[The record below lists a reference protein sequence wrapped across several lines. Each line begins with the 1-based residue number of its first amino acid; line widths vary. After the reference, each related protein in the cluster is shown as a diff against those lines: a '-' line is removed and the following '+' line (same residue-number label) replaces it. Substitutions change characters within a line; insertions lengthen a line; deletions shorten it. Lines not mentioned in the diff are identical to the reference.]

1 MWKTRI
7 IALLLIVAG
16 LGIGYF
22 NYASQFK
29 PESKVAK
36 FPFKL
41 GLDLNGG
48 THLVYQADVS
58 KLDKKD
64 ISVSMDAL
72 RNVIEARVNLFGV
85 SEPIVQV
92 EEGGVLGNV
101 ATDQKL
107 IVELPGVTD
116 VATAVALIGKTP
128 LLDFKILKDSDRAEF
143 AKREEAVRLAID
155 GVQINGEA
163 ATTAVI
169 QKLKPANELFI
180 NTQLTGR
187 LLQRAQ
193 LEFNGTTGEPVV
205 SLVFNTEGK
214 ELFAKITKENV
225 GNILAIFLDGRAISL
240 PVVRQEIL
248 DGKAQISGGFTTK
261 EAQSLVRDLNY
272 GALPVPIELLS
283 TQTVGASLGQDAL
296 AGGVKAGA
304 LAFLVVS
311 IFLIIWYRL
320 PGALAV
326 LSLAMYSVI
335 MLAIFKL
342 IPVTLTAAG
351 IAGFILS
358 IGMAVDANILI
369 FERMKEEIARGTNVY
384 DAIREGF
391 ARAWFSIR
399 DGNLSSIIT
408 ALVLYYLSNTSV
420 VKGFALIF
428 GIGVLVSMFTAITV
442 SRTFLL
448 AVATKGNG
456 KVMRFLLNNGFR
468 RAKVAKA

>member
-7 IALLLIVAG
+7 VAFILILAG

-22 NYASQFK
+22 NYTSQFNT
-29 PESKVAK
+29 ESKMAR

-48 THLVYQADVS
+48 THLVYKADVS
-58 KLDKKD
+58 KIDKKD

-101 ATDQKL
+101 ATEQKL

-128 LLDFKILKDSDRAEF
+128 LLDFKILRDSDRAEA
-143 AKREEAVRLAID
+143 AKREEAMRFAID
-155 GVQINGEA
+155 GVQING
-163 ATTAVI
+163 ATTTMATI
-169 QKLKPANELFI
+169 RKLKPASDLFI
-180 NTQLTGR
+180 PTQLTGR

-225 GNILAIFLDGRAISL
+225 GNILAIFLDGRPISL
-240 PVVRQEIL
+240 PVVRQEIS

-261 EAQSLVRDLNY
+261 EAQALVRDLNY

-283 TQTVGASLGQDAL
+283 TQTVGASLGKDAL

-369 FERMKEEIARGTNVY
+369 FERMKEEIARGT
-384 DAIREGF
+384 DAYGAIKEGF

-408 ALVLYYLSNTSV
+408 ALVLYYLSNTSI

-456 KVMRFLLNNGFR
+456 KVMRFLLSNGFR
-468 RAKVAKA
+468 KAKI